1 MNIKYYNNYIFDF
14 DGTIVNLNANWL
26 LLKKD
31 INELCEKYNIN
42 INQKLNIKIDLLKE
56 KVNTFELFKIIKK
69 YEQNNREID
78 FTPINNTLNFINNLD
93 YLFIIS
99 NNLSS
104 TIKKTLKKLG
114 ITKKSI
120 IIIGI
125 DNIKKSKPSIE
136 AYEKLKPF
144 LKKGNSI
151 YIGDKET
158 DFIFANN
165 CQIDFKYMEEI

>member
-1 MNIKYYNNYIFDF
+1 MNIKHYNNYIFDF
-14 DGTIVNLNANWL
+14 DGTIVNLNANWP

-31 INELCEKYNIN
+31 INGLCGKYNIN

-56 KVNTFELFKIIKK
+56 KVNAIELFDIIKE
-69 YEQNNREID
+69 YEQNNSEID
-78 FTPINNTLNFINNLD
+78 FTPINNTLNFIDKLD

-104 TIKKTLKKLG
+104 TVKKTLNKLG

-125 DNIKKSKPSIE
+125 DNVQNSKPNIE
-136 AYEKLKPF
+136 SYNKLKPF
-144 LKKGNSI
+144 LKEGSSI

-158 DFIFANN
+158 DFLFANN
-165 CQIDFKYMEEI
+165 CQINFKYKEVI